1 LIKRRAVFLDRD
13 GTINRMVY
21 HAEFGLIDSPQNP
34 NEFELLPR
42 VGEAIR
48 LLNEL
53 GLLIIVA
60 SNQPGIAKEKYTSQI
75 LEAIDQKMR
84 AELAKRGA
92 HLDAVYYCLH
102 HPQAA
107 IEKYRVNCE
116 CRKPEPGLLLKASRD
131 FSIDLKASY
140 MIGDGLTD
148 IQAGKAVGCKTIFLG
163 RLKCYACCLM
173 DDLGAKPDFVVS
185 DLLETAQLIQRLEEK
200 NTDFYR

>member
-1 LIKRRAVFLDRD
+1 
-13 GTINRMVY
+13 MVY